1 MHFRPV
7 NSENKM
13 YKSLEKSEINSQIYV
28 KFKFKSTSYRNIL
41 LKTITAAKRQYNQY
55 FNV

>member
-1 MHFRPV
+1 
-7 NSENKM
+7 M

-55 FNV
+55 FNVQNKLNENM